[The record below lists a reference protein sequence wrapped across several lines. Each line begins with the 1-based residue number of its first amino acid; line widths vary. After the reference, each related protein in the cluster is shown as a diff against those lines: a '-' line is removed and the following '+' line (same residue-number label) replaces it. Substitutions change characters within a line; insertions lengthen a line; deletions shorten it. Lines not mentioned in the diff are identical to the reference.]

1 MGACPSSA
9 SSTQS
14 VECQR
19 AYPKSCEFENALCLY
34 PGMYCFHTA
43 TAYSIWLFKTECTSG
58 FWAVW
63 PKLSTGKLELLTTN
77 SCTISVQRNEAHCWR
92 LCFVPLGNSILKTSG
107 LTRVAAES
115 ERIGM
120 VDYISVFILQKI
132 LPSTISCSGFNQGL
146 EISCTAHTGVDLL
159 LPHLLLFPCQHK
171 QQLRLAQTATER
183 SRFLSGG
190 KATN

>member
-14 VECQR
+14 VECQQ
-19 AYPKSCEFENALCLY
+19 AYPESCKFQNA
-34 PGMYCFHTA
+34 PGMYCFFMA
-43 TAYSIWLFKTECTSG
+43 AALWIWLFNTECISG

-63 PKLSTGKLELLTTN
+63 TKQSTGKLELLTTN
-77 SCTISVQRNEAHCWR
+77 SCAISVQRNGAHCWR
-92 LCFVPLGNSILKTSG
+92 VRFVPLGNSMPKTPG
-107 LTRVAAES
+107 LTWLAAES

-120 VDYISVFILQKI
+120 VDYNSVFILQKI

-146 EISCTAHTGVDLL
+146 EISCTAHTGVDLLLL